1 MPSSYSW
8 DGESHVCDDA
18 YDSWDQRPEDSGHQ
32 CDGEGEGELDGGVET
47 YGREQISKDPSIRRK
62 IRNDSF
68 FLSNFIFFKVD
79 ICIST
84 CRCLRISEQ
93 LLRER
98 LRNLSRIKTWVVS
111 RVGQS

>member
-47 YGREQISKDPSIRRK
+47 YGREQISRRK
-62 IRNDSF
+62 IRNDSI
-68 FLSNFIFFKVD
+68 FLSNFIFFNVVL
-79 ICIST
+79 ST

-93 LLRER
+93 LQRER
-98 LRNLSRIKTWVVS
+98 LRNLSRIDLGRRVS
-111 RVGQS
+111 S